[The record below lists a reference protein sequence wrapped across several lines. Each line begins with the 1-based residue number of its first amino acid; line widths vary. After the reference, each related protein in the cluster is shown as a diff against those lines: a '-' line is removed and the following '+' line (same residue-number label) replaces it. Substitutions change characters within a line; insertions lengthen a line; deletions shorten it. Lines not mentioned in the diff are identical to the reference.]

1 MKDKILDWL
10 GVIKDEDA
18 HLYEEYIPTKEEKRK
33 EAIIQYGITFLL
45 ALLLIGWPFTYYR
58 ILPVRIVYNDD
69 VLKNEGIVF
78 SHSFIARHRVKV
90 GDLVLVEIHNSQKIY
105 GTVYEMDKNN
115 ITIEDGGVARISV
128 PKEQMISVKV
138 NHPYSKIFGWMIM
151 KSRSLYL

>member
-33 EAIIQYGITFLL
+33 EFIIQFGISFLVIML
-45 ALLLIGWPFTYYR
+45 VVGWSFANYR
-58 ILPVRIVYNDD
+58 VLGIPVAYDD
-69 VLKNEGIVF
+69 QVLKLEVMVF
-78 SHSFIARHRVKV
+78 SNSFIARNGVKV
-90 GDLVLVEIHNSQKIY
+90 DDLVLVEIHDSQQIY
-105 GTVYEMDKNN
+105 GTVYEIDENN
-115 ITIEDGGVARISV
+115 ITIDDVEIGRISV
-128 PKEQMISVKV
+128 PKKQIISVKV

>member
-90 GDLVLVEIHNSQKIY
+90 GDLVLVEIHDSQQ
-105 GTVYEMDKNN
+105 DLWNC
-115 ITIEDGGVARISV
+115 
-128 PKEQMISVKV
+128 
-138 NHPYSKIFGWMIM
+138 
-151 KSRSLYL
+151 L

>member
-33 EAIIQYGITFLL
+33 EAILQYGIPFLL
-45 ALLLIGWPFTYYR
+45 VMLVFGWSFTYYR
-58 ILPVRIVYNDD
+58 ILPVRIVYDD
-69 VLKNEGIVF
+69 EVLKNEAVVF

-90 GDLVLVEIHNSQKIY
+90 GDLVLVEIHNSQEIY
-105 GTVYEMDKNN
+105 GTVYEIDKNN
-115 ITIEDGGVARISV
+115 ITIEDGGVTRISV

-138 NHPYSKIFGWMIM
+138 DHLYSKIFGWMII
-151 KSRSLYL
+151 KFSYQRL

>member
-33 EAIIQYGITFLL
+33 ESIIQFGISFLVVML
-45 ALLLIGWPFTYYR
+45 VVGWSFANYR
-58 ILPVRIVYNDD
+58 ILGIPIVYD
-69 VLKNEGIVF
+69 EGMKYEAIVF
-78 SHSFIARHRVKV
+78 SNSFIARNQVKV
-90 GDLVLVEIHNSQKIY
+90 DDLVLVEIHDSQKIF
-105 GTVYEMDKNN
+105 GTVYEIDENN
-115 ITIEDGGVARISV
+115 ITINDGEVARISV
-128 PKEQMISVKV
+128 PKKQLISVKV

>member
-33 EAIIQYGITFLL
+33 EAIIQYGIPFLVVML
-45 ALLLIGWPFTYYR
+45 VVGWSFANYR
-58 ILPVRIVYNDD
+58 ILGIPIVYDD
-69 VLKNEGIVF
+69 EVLKNEGIVF

-115 ITIEDGGVARISV
+115 ITIEDGGVARISI

-138 NHPYSKIFGWMIM
+138 DHLYSKMFGWMIM
-151 KSRSLYL
+151 KSSSRYL

>member
-10 GVIKDEDA
+10 GIIKDEDA

-69 VLKNEGIVF
+69 VLKNEGDCLF
-78 SHSFIARHRVKV
+78 TQLYCSTSS
-90 GDLVLVEIHNSQKIY
+90 E
-105 GTVYEMDKNN
+105 
-115 ITIEDGGVARISV
+115 
-128 PKEQMISVKV
+128 
-138 NHPYSKIFGWMIM
+138 
-151 KSRSLYL
+151 SR

>member
-33 EAIIQYGITFLL
+33 EFIIQYGITFLVVML
-45 ALLLIGWPFTYYR
+45 VVGWSFANYR
-58 ILPVRIVYNDD
+58 ILGIPIVYDD
-69 VLKNEGIVF
+69 EVFKYEAIVF
-78 SHSFIARHRVKV
+78 SNSFIARNGVKV
-90 GDLVLVEIHNSQKIY
+90 DDLVLVEIHDSQQIY
-105 GTVYEMDKNN
+105 GTVYEIDENN

-128 PKEQMISVKV
+128 PKEQIISVKV